1 MTYFVDSSSLFK
13 LFFTETG
20 TASMEALVLDS
31 SNLFWT
37 AQLTRIEFAST
48 LMRRLRGGLIN
59 KKQMLLAETQF
70 ELLWNTLL
78 IIPFDLKFI
87 PVSENFIKSIGMK
100 NNMRTLDALQLAAFQ
115 SQAQPNW
122 IFLTADTGFANS
134 IASLGIKVQ
143 VT

>member
-31 SNLFWT
+31 SNVFWT

-48 LMRRLRGGLIN
+48 LMRRLRGGLIT

-78 IIPFDLKFI
+78 IIPFVMNCESFTEGVLFDK
-87 PVSENFIKSIGMK
+87 
-100 NNMRTLDALQLAAFQ
+100 
-115 SQAQPNW
+115 
-122 IFLTADTGFANS
+122 
-134 IASLGIKVQ
+134 GIQ
-143 VT
+143 TN